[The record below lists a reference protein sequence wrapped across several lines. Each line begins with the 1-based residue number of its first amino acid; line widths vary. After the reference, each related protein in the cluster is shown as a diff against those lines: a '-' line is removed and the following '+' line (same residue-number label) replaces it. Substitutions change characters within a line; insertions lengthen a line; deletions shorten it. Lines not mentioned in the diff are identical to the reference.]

1 MVADFSGG
9 HITSDG
15 GVTLIAQ
22 IDRHFRITTRF
33 AQCFEDHRNRKRVQ
47 HSLDNLIAQRIYSL
61 VQGYQDLNDHDQLR
75 ADPMFGIVVG
85 KLESQHPRCAPVFR

>member
-1 MVADFSGG
+1 MVADFSGD

-15 GVTLIAQ
+15 GVALIAQ

-47 HSLDNLIAQRIYSL
+47 HSLDNLIAQRIYGL

-75 ADPMFGIVVG
+75 ADPMFGIAVG
-85 KLESQHPRCAPVFR
+85 KLESQHPIG